1 MAVTRVTGAFNLG
14 GGNSGVFTQSG
25 PPTPTAN
32 ISSATAINEG
42 AALSFTVTTTGIA
55 DLTTLYWCVIPGTAS
70 LADFTEVTGFFQI
83 VGGVGSFSVTPTSE
97 LAASG
102 STTFAVAVKL
112 NNPIYGET
120 IGVSNSV
127 IKNDTNAIVFSS
139 IPTSINEGSSGT
151 FYVATTG
158 VANSTTLYWKIP
170 NTTDFATT
178 TGSFVISANVGSF
191 AVTPTA
197 DSLTEG
203 AETFTVELRSGTVTG
218 PVVATSSPVT
228 INDTSTTP
236 VSGTYAFTTTPS
248 SINEGSPGTFVITT
262 TGVSNGTT
270 LYWTVQTNAGD
281 FATSSGSF
289 TVTSN
294 SGTFNVTPTA
304 DSTTEGAE
312 TFTVAVRTD
321 STSGTIVATSAS
333 VTINDTSTS
342 TFPVFYL
349 VAGGG
354 GGGGGNGADDGGG
367 GGAGGLRTNKPG
379 NVGGGNPGITEGP
392 MNVAIATNYPVT
404 IGGGGSQNASGSPT
418 TFNGI
423 TSTGGGRGG
432 APPTAGPPNAGA
444 PGGSGGGGGAPVT
457 GGTGGTG
464 TANQGNNGGL
474 YSIDGGG
481 GGGAGGF
488 GYPGATTPALTNSFR
503 SGGGAG
509 VVTDIKGT
517 PTFYCGGGGGG
528 NDGSPAPGVN
538 FGLGGSSIGGRGA
551 YPSQTNGSSAV
562 ANTGSG
568 GGGTASPTTARVGGS
583 GSGGPVVLR
592 YPSART
598 LVLGPGL
605 AAPNINVA
613 VPNSERYTEII
624 SGSGTVSWT

>member
-1 MAVTRVTGAFNLG
+1 MAVTQVTGAFNLG

-70 LADFTEVTGFFQI
+70 LTDFTEVTGFFQI

-120 IGVSNSV
+120 IGTSNSI
-127 IKNDTNAIVFSS
+127 IKNDTNAIAFSS
-139 IPTSINEGSSGT
+139 IPTSIDEGSSGT

-191 AVTPTA
+191 AVTPQA

-228 INDTSTTP
+228 INDTSLGGP
-236 VSGTYAFTTTPS
+236 SETYAFTTTPGS
-248 SINEGSPGTFVITT
+248 VNEGSAATFIITT
-262 TGVSNGTT
+262 TGVTNGTT

-312 TFTVAVRTD
+312 TFTVAVRTV

-333 VTINDTSTS
+333 VTINDTSVAATPFGV
-342 TFPVFYL
+342 TYIVL
-349 VAGGG
+349 AGGG
-354 GGGGGNGADDGGG
+354 GGPPLGNDSGG
-367 GGAGGLRTNKPG
+367 GGAGGYRTNGPPG
-379 NVGGGNPGITEGP
+379 NLSGGPAGTLEGAMTLAP
-392 MNVAIATNYPVT
+392 ATNYPVT
-404 IGGGGSQNASGSPT
+404 VGAGGNNSSGGPS

-432 APPTAGPPNAGA
+432 GGPPGA
-444 PGGSGGGGGAPVT
+444 SASPGGSGGGGSPASGGSGTAGQGHP
-457 GGTGGTG
+457 GGT
-464 TANQGNNGGL
+464 
-474 YSIDGGG
+474 YSTDAGG
-481 GGGAGGF
+481 GGGAGAAGE
-488 GYPGATTPALTNSFR
+488 PGIPSSPTKGN
-503 SGGGAG
+503 GGAG
-509 VVTDIKGT
+509 RQTTIYDI
-517 PTFYCGGGGGG
+517 PNYFVGGGGGG
-528 NDGSPAPGVN
+528 GHDNAGPNLV
-538 FGLGGSSIGGRGA
+538 GLGG
-551 YPSQTNGSSAV
+551 N
-562 ANTGSG
+562 G
-568 GGGTASPTTARVGGS
+568 GGGQGGRSTAGPGGGLAGIPGVSTTGGGGGGVGNGINT
-583 GSGGPVVLR
+583 GGTGGPGVVVLR
-592 YPSART
+592 YPNART
-598 LVLGPGL
+598 CVVGPGL
-605 AAPNINVA
+605 TAPGAFTNLA
-613 VPNSERYTEII
+613 VTGSQKITEIT
-624 SGSGTVSWT
+624 GGTGTVSFT